1 MSHQRFAGF
10 ADLFH
15 NISRAIVPLL
25 FFLVPLTFLPW
36 TTEVLEVNK
45 QAVLV
50 VLATVAVVAWL
61 GGMVFDRR
69 LSLRGGIMVNIAP
82 FAFAIL
88 ALASAAFSEAGYETW
103 LGINMQHYTSVLTLI
118 ALVLLYYV
126 TVNTGSVSIG
136 RYSLLAFLASA
147 LLAGIIGLFGLFG
160 VQVLPFAFAGNA
172 GFNTVGTVNA
182 LASLLTVAT
191 LTGLAMFLTTDEGE
205 GAILPTGTIG
215 LVAKVLIGV
224 VAAVTLFVLVAIDFW
239 GLWLIFLGGLIAL
252 VSIALLEPRHFPDM
266 KRFALPGVLAL
277 VAILF
282 LFVKTPLKLN
292 IPVVVSPSLATSQQ
306 IAVKALSE
314 QPMGLRALIG
324 TGPGTFAYQYAQYKP
339 IEVNASPFWAVSF
352 DRAQSH
358 ALTVL
363 TTMGVLGALAWAWT
377 FIAAGIAGF
386 MRVVKD
392 KQEADWKVGY
402 ALLVGWI
409 SLFASHLLFSSN
421 MTLTFLLWTI
431 SGLLVAHA
439 VIKKQEM
446 DFSDSPKLALGV
458 TAGFGLSTLGI
469 VLALLFFFG
478 RYSAD
483 MAFAKAV
490 RMDAE
495 GAPVTEIIAQ
505 VQKAIDR
512 SGGNA
517 LYHRNKASVLLA
529 YAGQI
534 IGSANGAELT
544 EEQTQLLSGVVTEA
558 VNAAVKA
565 TEVAPNDASNWAAR
579 GAVYRQLMMFAQNAE
594 DFAAVSYL
602 QAIALEP
609 TNPAYATELGRVYL
623 SVAERAAV
631 VKNRTDV
638 EQSVKD
644 EAIRK
649 EAELLVQA
657 EKILGA
663 AVQLKGDYA
672 PAHYYLAAVYER
684 QGRLEESAARLSA
697 LKEVAPLDIG
707 LGFQL
712 GIMYIKLQK
721 LDLAR
726 AEFERVL
733 TIYPDYSNAM
743 WYLAAIEVQAGK
755 TQEALQ
761 LLNKVLELNPENA
774 AIQKAIADVTSG
786 TVTPAATIAPVE
798 ASGTPIENDLGV

>member
-15 NISRAIVPLL
+15 NISRLVIPTL

-36 TTEVLEVNK
+36 TTEALEVNK

-50 VLATVAVVAWL
+50 VLSMVAVVAWL

-69 LSLRGGIMVNIAP
+69 LSLRGGVMVNIAP
-82 FAFAIL
+82 IAFAVV

-103 LGINMQHYTSVLTLI
+103 LGINMQHYTSVLTLLS
-118 ALVLLYYV
+118 LVLLYFV
-126 TVNTGSVSIG
+126 TVNTSSVRVGSSALI
-136 RYSLLAFLASA
+136 AFLASS
-147 LLAGIIGLFGLFG
+147 LLVAVIGLFGLFG
-160 VQVLPFAFAGNA
+160 VQVLPFAFAAGA

-182 LASLLTVAT
+182 LASMLTAAT
-191 LTGLAMFLTTDEGE
+191 LAGLALFLTADEE
-205 GAILPTGTIG
+205 GTILPGGPLG
-215 LVAKVLIGV
+215 LVAKVIIGAL
-224 VAAVTLFVLVAIDFW
+224 AAITLFTLVAIDFW

-252 VSIALLEPRHFPDM
+252 VTISFLEPRHFPDM

-277 VAILF
+277 VAVLF
-282 LFVKTPLKLN
+282 LFIKTPLKLN
-292 IPVVVSPSLATSQQ
+292 IPVVVSPSIATSQQ
-306 IAVKALSE
+306 IAFSALAE
-314 QPMGLRALIG
+314 KPAGIRALVG

-339 IEVNASPFWAVSF
+339 IEVNASPFWSVSF

-358 ALTVL
+358 AITVL
-363 TTMGVLGALAWAWT
+363 ATMGVLGALAWAWT
-377 FIAAGIAGF
+377 FIAAGIAGL
-386 MRVVKD
+386 MRILRD
-392 KQEADWKVGY
+392 KEEADWKMGY
-402 ALLVGWI
+402 ALLIGWM
-409 SLFASHLLFSSN
+409 SLFATHVLFSSN

-439 VIKKQEM
+439 VTKKQEI
-446 DFSDSPKLALGV
+446 DFSESPKLSLGV

-469 VLALLFFFG
+469 VLAVLFFFS

-490 RMDAE
+490 RMDQD
-495 GAPVTEIIAQ
+495 GAPVTDIIAQ
-505 VQKAIDR
+505 VEKAIDR
-512 SGGNA
+512 SNGNA
-517 LYHRNKASVLLA
+517 LYHRNHASVLLA

-534 IGSANGAELT
+534 IASAEGGELN
-544 EEQTQLLSGVVTEA
+544 EEQTQLLSSVVGAA
-558 VNAAVKA
+558 VNAAVQA

-609 TNPAYATELGRVYL
+609 TNPSYATELGRVYL
-623 SVAERAAV
+623 AVSERAAV
-631 VKNRTDV
+631 VKNQADV

-644 EAIRK
+644 DAVRTET
-649 EAELLVQA
+649 ELLVQA
-657 EKILGA
+657 EKILSA
-663 AVQLKGDYA
+663 AIQLKGDYA

-697 LKEVAPLDIG
+697 LKGVAPLDIG

-712 GIMYIKLQK
+712 GIMYVKLQN

-733 TIYPDYSNAM
+733 EIYPEYSNAM
-743 WYLAAIEVQAGK
+743 WYLAAIEVQSGN
-755 TQEALQ
+755 TQAALQ
-761 LLNKVLELNPENA
+761 LLQKVLELNPGNTA
-774 AIQKAIADVTSG
+774 VQQAISDVTTG
-786 TVTPAATIAPVE
+786 TVTPPATITPVE
-798 ASGTPIENDLGV
+798 ATTPIESDLGL